1 MAASFISD
9 ARTLTLALNR
19 PGWPNLAASECLS
32 ISAAARLPAWRCWH
46 GQKERLVA
54 RQPFRRHLPLRL
66 VLVIEIGKWLA
77 VRVLHDEGFLTF
89 LDRPGVAGSGC
100 DFRDFSSPILLL
112 FDALCLQGGFLG
124 DGVLQ
129 VINLLGLGDPVVLFH
144 GQEMNNLTEGKM
156 REALNAIQQISAD
169 TFLNTP
175 TEDIVA
181 ALTEKHSIEPPV
193 LKRDEAYIDGPH
205 ETEIR
210 IPDYG
215 QEIRLRGTLLGL
227 IVPYDGEGGM
237 FYMNP
242 NRYGGAPRANLHYN
256 NLILTIKGEKLQIAH
271 VNQQFEA
278 RLNEIDEYLVAQR
291 ALAEAHRD
299 RLPGRLR
306 PEIEARKENS
316 LPPGRWSLGWL
327 IRYTKGRTR
336 RKLTLH
342 PLSARRS

>member
-1 MAASFISD
+1 
-9 ARTLTLALNR
+9 
-19 PGWPNLAASECLS
+19 
-32 ISAAARLPAWRCWH
+32 
-46 GQKERLVA
+46 
-54 RQPFRRHLPLRL
+54 
-66 VLVIEIGKWLA
+66 
-77 VRVLHDEGFLTF
+77 
-89 LDRPGVAGSGC
+89 
-100 DFRDFSSPILLL
+100 LLL

-129 VINLLGLGDPVVLFH
+129 VINLLGLDDPVVLFH

-306 PEIEARKENS
+306 PEIEARKERLLAARKMVAGLAYPIHERQDAPKTYVAPVARKKVVTFSAPTSAAFEPEPVLEEGNYQAILGIIQSMALVMERSPSAFHGMGRRICANNFSS
-316 LPPGRWSLGWL
+316 L
-327 IRYTKGRTR
+327 
-336 RKLTLH
+336 
-342 PLSARRS
+342 